1 MPRLWPDEWEARACS
16 YDAPRGKGGEGPLL
30 GSHPLTDQ
38 PCPGVGCDAFLA
50 RESAGPLREPSLSL
64 PIPTELYVTL
74 QEVDAPTE
82 PRASHKKQTI
92 YIYIYIYV
100 V

>member
-1 MPRLWPDEWEARACS
+1 MDEWSPSAATLHAASGAPGLFYGATRSRNSRARAL
-16 YDAPRGKGGEGPLL
+16 R
-30 GSHPLTDQ
+30 
-38 PCPGVGCDAFLA
+38 CDAFLA

-92 YIYIYIYV
+92 YIYIYT
-100 V
+100 